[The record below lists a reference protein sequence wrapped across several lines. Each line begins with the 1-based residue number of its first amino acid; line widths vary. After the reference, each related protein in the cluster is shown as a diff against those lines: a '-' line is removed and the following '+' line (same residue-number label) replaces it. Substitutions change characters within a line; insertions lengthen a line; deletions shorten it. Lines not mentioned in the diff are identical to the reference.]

1 MATPKKPSDLFC
13 ACKPAPPLLRRYTNN
28 MPDKTASELL
38 LLRYEDNQVIRALVQ
53 LVPFGAGGAL
63 DVLLVGTLD
72 DIRRERSAAFF
83 DELATEGAL
92 ISATDIQSED
102 FLHKYFTTVKAA
114 LNTRR
119 REKIVMFAKLLK
131 SSTADDF
138 VSDVD
143 VYEDFLTILDEL
155 TFRELKALSILDEY
169 SKLPKSDDHN
179 DLQWTTTF
187 WDDFE
192 VRVGRELDLPS
203 EEVPDFM
210 NRIVRTGCY
219 EMFTGGYMD
228 YTGGKGKLTPT
239 FRRLQSLLQK
249 PTKQDS

>member
-1 MATPKKPSDLFC
+1 
-13 ACKPAPPLLRRYTNN
+13 
-28 MPDKTASELL
+28 MPDKTASESL
-38 LLRYEDNQVIRALVQ
+38 LLRYENNQVIRALVQ

-72 DIRRERSAAFF
+72 DIRRDRSAAFF
-83 DELATEGAL
+83 DELSVDGAL
-92 ISATDIQSED
+92 ITEADIQSED
-102 FLHKYFTTVKAA
+102 FLHKYFTTVKVA

-131 SSTADDF
+131 SSCADDS

-155 TFRELKALSILDEY
+155 SFRELKALSILDEY
-169 SKLPKSDDHN
+169 SKRPRRHDHN

-192 VRVGRELDLPS
+192 VRVTRELDLPS
-203 EEVPDFM
+203 EEVSCFM
-210 NRIVRTGCY
+210 NRIIRTGCY
-219 EMFTGGYMD
+219 EIFTGGYMD

-239 FRRLQSLLQK
+239 FRRLQALIQK
-249 PTKQDS
+249 KP

>member
-1 MATPKKPSDLFC
+1 
-13 ACKPAPPLLRRYTNN
+13 
-28 MPDKTASELL
+28 MPDKTASESL
-38 LLRYEDNQVIRALVQ
+38 LLRYENNQVIRALVQ

-72 DIRRERSAAFF
+72 DIRRDRSAAFF
-83 DELATEGAL
+83 DELSVDGAL
-92 ISATDIQSED
+92 ITEADIQSED
-102 FLHKYFTTVKAA
+102 FLHKYFTTVKVA

-131 SSTADDF
+131 SSCADDS

-155 TFRELKALSILDEY
+155 SFRELKALSILDEY
-169 SKLPKSDDHN
+169 SKRPRLHDHN

-192 VRVGRELDLPS
+192 VRVTRELDLPS
-203 EEVPDFM
+203 EEVSCFM
-210 NRIVRTGCY
+210 NQIIRTGCY
-219 EMFTGGYMD
+219 EIFTGGYMD

-239 FRRLQSLLQK
+239 FRRLQALIQK
-249 PTKQDS
+249 KP

>member
-1 MATPKKPSDLFC
+1 
-13 ACKPAPPLLRRYTNN
+13 
-28 MPDKTASELL
+28 MPDKTTSESL
-38 LLRYEDNQVIRALVQ
+38 LLRYEDNQLIRALIQ

-63 DVLLVGTLD
+63 DALLVGTLD
-72 DIRRERSAAFF
+72 DIRRGRSAAFF
-83 DELATEGAL
+83 DELAAEGTL
-92 ISATDIQSED
+92 ISDEDIQSED

-131 SSTADDF
+131 SSTVDDS

-143 VYEDFLTILDEL
+143 VYEDFLSILDEL
-155 TFRELKALSILDEY
+155 TFRELRALSILEEY
-169 SKLPKSDDHN
+169 SERPRRNDQN

-192 VRVGRELDLPS
+192 AQVARELGLPN

-219 EMFTGGYMD
+219 EMFTGGFMD

-239 FRRLQSLLQK
+239 FRRLQALIQK
-249 PTKQDS
+249 TG